1 MDTTTSTTGTITLAV
16 AGMSCGSCK
25 HHVETALAGVAGVAA
40 AEVDLAAG
48 RATVSL
54 DAGAATAERLIEAVR
69 EAGYEA
75 EVAGGAPSRLPIVAS
90 GGCCSTGIA

>member
-1 MDTTTSTTGTITLAV
+1 MNTTSTTGTVTLEV

-25 HHVETALAGVAGVAA
+25 RHVESALAGVAGVAA

-48 RATVSL
+48 RATVSV
-54 DAGAATAERLIEAVR
+54 DAGAATADRLIEAVR

-75 EVAGGAPSRLPIVAS
+75 EVAGESSTGLRILPS
-90 GGCCSTGIA
+90 GGCCSTGNA